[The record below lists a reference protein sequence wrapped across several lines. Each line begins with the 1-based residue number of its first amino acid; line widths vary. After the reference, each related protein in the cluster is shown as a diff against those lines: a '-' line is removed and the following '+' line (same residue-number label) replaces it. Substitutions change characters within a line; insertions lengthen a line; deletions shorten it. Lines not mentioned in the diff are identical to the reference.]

1 MSASTPTSRGL
12 RLLVILL
19 PALLLGLASGPAAAQ
34 QQESPP
40 ATEAPAGESGDTA
53 DDSEAGAEADDR
65 ASDGEGDDSAAE
77 EDADGGAVDGPDDA
91 GGSDPLGQDGLGSEE
106 GEPGSVFSPE
116 QGSDTPQPL
125 ESGSGID
132 QLLRGPDLRG
142 GDAGTAYERYGLTG
156 LRLVDDRD
164 AFDFTDGTLQQIPDV
179 VWSVATWII
188 GVASSTTQWA
198 FSYDAFDGLAPV
210 VDSTVGRLY
219 EGLFQ
224 PLLLPF
230 ILLTGGWAAWQLFR
244 RSGSMALQG
253 VLWTVVIIGLALAF
267 LAHPGTVT
275 EGANHV
281 SIGLSQQVL
290 SAVSHVDAGEAVVE
304 GVVPD
309 EATYTSTNDR
319 RALRQSSDQLYRQ
332 TLVVPWMLMNF
343 GSLEAAATPRPD
355 DPGGNPTFAAGLL
368 DYLTVEPGEDAG
380 TQQER
385 LEDLLEEARELPG
398 AGPWIQGDMWS
409 GRLAIA
415 VISLIGALVMGG
427 IVLLIAG
434 AVLLA
439 QLGLLLAALVAP
451 LFLVMGVWP
460 GGHHIFRR
468 FVGLAGGLLVRRI
481 AYATIL
487 AVLLV
492 GIDAIA
498 AETSALSYGFSV
510 MIQALLVGAFVFFRD
525 DLFQLFRPGHKTK
538 ETVEARGKAATST
551 IKTVGQ
557 NALSWASFGAAAGAA
572 SRDGDEAEAA
582 SDDGE
587 RPQRQAGVATT
598 ATTAGGR
605 VSGNGEVPARTAG
618 AAANGDSDVRGDG
631 EPRADR
637 DERWMGRVFHAGRPG
652 LPADGDEG
660 STPRQAQ
667 DR

>member
-1 MSASTPTSRGL
+1 MSARLPAPARRGL
-12 RLLVILL
+12 RLLAALL
-19 PALLLGLASGPAAAQ
+19 PVLLLLGLAAGPVGAQ
-34 QQESPP
+34 EEPPP
-40 ATEAPAGESGDTA
+40 ATEAPAEGGGGQAGDPEDA
-53 DDSEAGAEADDR
+53 
-65 ASDGEGDDSAAE
+65 AAE
-77 EDADGGAVDGPDDA
+77 EDAAGGASDDSDDA
-91 GGSDPLGQDGLGSEE
+91 SGSDPLGEEGPGSEPA
-106 GEPGSVFSPE
+106 EPGSVFSPE
-116 QGSDTPQPL
+116 QDSDTPEPL

-164 AFDFTDGTLQQIPDV
+164 FFDYTDGTLQQIPDV

-267 LAHPGTVT
+267 LARPGTVT
-275 EGANHV
+275 EAANHV

-290 SAVSHVDAGEAVVE
+290 SAVSHVDAGEAVAQ

-319 RALRQSSDQLYRQ
+319 RALRQGADQLYRQ

-398 AGPWIQGDMWS
+398 AAPWIQGDMWS
-409 GRLAIA
+409 GRLAIS

-451 LFLVMGVWP
+451 LFLLMGAWP

-510 MIQALLVGAFVFFRD
+510 LIQALLVGAFVFFRD

-572 SRDGDEAEAA
+572 SRGADDEAEGADGDGQRTQPAA
-582 SDDGE
+582 G
-587 RPQRQAGVATT
+587 ATATTTT
-598 ATTAGGR
+598 ATTSAGPTG
-605 VSGNGEVPARTAG
+605 GNGEAPARTGG
-618 AAANGDSDVRGDG
+618 AAANGDSGARGDG
-631 EPRADR
+631 EPAADR

-652 LPADGDEG
+652 SSSDGGED

-667 DR
+667 SR